1 MDTASILQP
10 AMARNNGAP
19 DERARKALSLCLQRF
34 ASVGQ
39 RSIAESLGCHE
50 STVSRLKDGDLE
62 RFCNIVALLGLK
74 VVPAEYRCAR
84 PELIEAAL
92 VFAKASIEQISK
104 DTTLLWDDE

>member
-1 MDTASILQP
+1 MDSMVP
-10 AMARNNGAP
+10 VSRDVG
-19 DERARKALSLCLQRF
+19 ERSRKYLSLVLQRF

-39 RSIAESLGCHE
+39 RSVADELQVHE

-62 RFCNIVALLGLK
+62 RFCKIVALLGLK

-92 VFAKASIEQISK
+92 VFAKASIEQISR
-104 DTTLLWDDE
+104 DTTLLWDEE